1 MATLKRLSCCRSQW
15 SLRSKSHKMYFKIR
29 LKIERHNGTERFYSR
44 FSKDFERKRPKYAR
58 ISGIGNETGRFYLGF
73 QESEVT
79 LPQGE
84 VGFQESGQETGAAGR
99 DCRNLHFHRPCRS
112 PFFWNPAPLMQNY
125 MIKSVKMTKK
135 SILRD
140 QFSWKVRTFAQNL
153 CEDGLHLGKERALC
167 TRFAPSLSHAFR
179 KGCRSFCCSISDSN
193 CDLERDLMNKINT
206 TLKLRSIAQTSTIV
220 VLGLS
225 QA

>member
-1 MATLKRLSCCRSQW
+1 
-15 SLRSKSHKMYFKIR
+15 
-29 LKIERHNGTERFYSR
+29 
-44 FSKDFERKRPKYAR
+44 
-58 ISGIGNETGRFYLGF
+58 
-73 QESEVT
+73 
-79 LPQGE
+79 
-84 VGFQESGQETGAAGR
+84 
-99 DCRNLHFHRPCRS
+99 
-112 PFFWNPAPLMQNY
+112 
-125 MIKSVKMTKK
+125 MTKK
-135 SILRD
+135 SIFRD
-140 QFSWKVRTFAQNL
+140 QFSWKVRNFSHARSYFRSKAQRKTRFPLVLCSLIRNFAQNL
-153 CEDGLHLGKERALC
+153 CENGRSSERQHACMIGRVAPDEGKANGLHLGKERALC

>member
-1 MATLKRLSCCRSQW
+1 MSGATRRQDV
-15 SLRSKSHKMYFKIR
+15 MI
-29 LKIERHNGTERFYSR
+29 
-44 FSKDFERKRPKYAR
+44 R
-58 ISGIGNETGRFYLGF
+58 ISGIFEFIDPNHLGF

-84 VGFQESGQETGAAGR
+84 VGLQESGQEAGAAGT
-99 DCRNLHFHRPCRS
+99 DCRNLHFHGPRRS

-125 MIKSVKMTKK
+125 IIKSVKMTKK

-153 CEDGLHLGKERALC
+153 CENGLHLGKERALC

>member
-1 MATLKRLSCCRSQW
+1 MSGATRRQDV
-15 SLRSKSHKMYFKIR
+15 MI
-29 LKIERHNGTERFYSR
+29 
-44 FSKDFERKRPKYAR
+44 R
-58 ISGIGNETGRFYLGF
+58 ISGIFEFIDPNHLGF

-84 VGFQESGQETGAAGR
+84 VGFQESGQEAGAAGT

-153 CEDGLHLGKERALC
+153 CENGLHLGKERALC

-179 KGCRSFCCSISDSN
+179 KGCRFFCCSTFRERTATSN
-193 CDLERDLMNKINT
+193 KEINEQT
-206 TLKLRSIAQTSTIV
+206 YYRRSMRSIAQTTP
-220 VLGLS
+220 LGNRGCRRPVHGNGTGSALS
-225 QA
+225 LCPYG